1 MYPKDHWTIK
11 TRYFEDP
18 TPAIQ
23 VQIPFHSK
31 ILRVGKYTFRPMDGG
46 WGYTTLERIDA
57 GPRDSHSSWWISWPR
72 KLFATFWEWLA
83 SHLLSLWVPSEHP
96 SPKFLTHTMYHQC
109 IWYVSNL
116 WMKLK
121 VIWSYLQELKFEK
134 KKNEGRFFWGVIV
147 LAFTMALAKVNKQK
161 LYTVLQRNTENT

>member
-1 MYPKDHWTIK
+1 MDHQNSLFWGPYPCYTGSNPSIGG
-11 TRYFEDP
+11 
-18 TPAIQ
+18 
-23 VQIPFHSK
+23 SK

-96 SPKFLTHTMYHQC
+96 SPEVFDSHNVSSMYLIC
-109 IWYVSNL
+109 FESLDEIESNL
-116 WMKLK
+116 
-121 VIWSYLQELKFEK
+121 VISAGTEIWK
-134 KKNEGRFFWGVIV
+134 KKTEGRLFWGVIV
-147 LAFTMALAKVNKQK
+147 LVFTMALAKVKK
-161 LYTVLQRNTENT
+161 HKIYTVLQRNTENT